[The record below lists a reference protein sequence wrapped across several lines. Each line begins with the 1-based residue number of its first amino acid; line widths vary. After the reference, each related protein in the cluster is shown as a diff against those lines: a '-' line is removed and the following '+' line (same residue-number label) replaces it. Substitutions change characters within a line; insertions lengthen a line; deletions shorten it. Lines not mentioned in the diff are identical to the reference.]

1 MACLGASKGPR
12 AGGWSARSLLRL
24 ASGLLLLAAW
34 PAAAAQPPAVLS
46 GVVLDGETNAP
57 LPGAEV
63 RTGAAT
69 VTCGPD
75 GRFTITLAP
84 GETTLRIAAPGYLE
98 TTVTPEPAVL
108 AAGPSSRSC
117 CSATRSPRP
126 CG

>member
-1 MACLGASKGPR
+1 MPWLRDRASC
-12 AGGWSARSLLRL
+12 
-24 ASGLLLLAAW
+24 LLLLAAW
-34 PAAAAQPPAVLS
+34 PAAAAQPPAVAS

-63 RTGAAT
+63 RTGAET

-84 GETTLRIAAPGYLE
+84 GETTLRIAAPGYLD
-98 TTVTPEPAVL
+98 TAVTLEPAAVWPPE
-108 AAGPSSRSC
+108 PSSRSC